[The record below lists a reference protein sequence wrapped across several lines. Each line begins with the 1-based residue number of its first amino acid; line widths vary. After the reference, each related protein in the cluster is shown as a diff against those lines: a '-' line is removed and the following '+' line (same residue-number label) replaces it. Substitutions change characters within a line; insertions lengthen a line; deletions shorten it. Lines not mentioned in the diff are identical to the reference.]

1 MPSKK
6 PLVSRPAASGRPS
19 ADTPKDVASARIAE
33 HLAAFAASGGII
45 EVLGVTR
52 VLKHLDDAAPAATSN
67 ASTP

>member
-6 PLVSRPAASGRPS
+6 PPGSRPVASGKPS
-19 ADTPKDVASARIAE
+19 AETPKDVASARIAD

-52 VLKHLDDAAPAATSN
+52 VLKHLDAPAAS
-67 ASTP
+67 SDSSP

>member
-6 PLVSRPAASGRPS
+6 PLASRPAASGKQS
-19 ADTPKDVASARIAE
+19 AETPKDVASARIAE

-52 VLKHLDDAAPAATSN
+52 VLKHLDGAAPAAPSD
-67 ASTP
+67 ATP